1 MQNTCSRITCVKFM
15 VLIVVLSRH
24 PYLKSCSKHSTLKTT
39 ASLRN
44 KIKIF
49 PLKKKKKK
57 LANTLQY
64 FETDPSL
71 FKPSSPA
78 FPHPLFLSGNKTQE
92 EKERESQK
100 VTAGL

>member
-1 MQNTCSRITCVKFM
+1 M
-15 VLIVVLSRH
+15 VLSRH
-24 PYLKSCSKHSTLKTT
+24 SYLKSCSKHSTLKAT

-44 KIKIF
+44 KIKLI
-49 PLKKKKKK
+49 PLKKKNQ
-57 LANTLQY
+57 LANTPQY
-64 FETDPSL
+64 FETDLPL
-71 FKPSSPA
+71 FKPSPA